1 VDKNSWVE
9 FNIRGSVLRWPR
21 ILETKKYDTIVFD
34 CTLKTV
40 KDIEQAL
47 KFLKHPGRILLVVPS
62 KESNFPEEA
71 GKVWDEEALRALIG
85 HICKFSKL
93 KQKLFFKCYPEIN
106 NGYVYFY
113 IALVVDNY
121 EL

>member
-113 IALVVDNY
+113 IALAVDNY